1 MLLVVV
7 RVVWSGGGEGL
18 VERCWWGQTGAGGK
32 CDTDL
37 RQRQHRFHPGCVR
50 FIEPIYRLLF
60 GVGRQSAKCIDV
72 SYTD

>member
-1 MLLVVV
+1 MVVV
-7 RVVWSGGGEGL
+7 RVVGSVVGGARL
-18 VERCWWGQTGAGGK
+18 ERAVSVTRIC
-32 CDTDL
+32 L

-60 GVGRQSAKCIDV
+60 GVGSQSAKCIDV